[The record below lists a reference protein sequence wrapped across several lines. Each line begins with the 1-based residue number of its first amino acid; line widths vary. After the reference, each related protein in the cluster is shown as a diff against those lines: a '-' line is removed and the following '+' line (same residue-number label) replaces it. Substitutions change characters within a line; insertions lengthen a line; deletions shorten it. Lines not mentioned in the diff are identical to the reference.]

1 MIDTWLFAALCF
13 GFLALCALLRVI
25 PGPGRND
32 RIVSFSAAISMAA
45 AAALVLSISS
55 GTLFILDAAIIVV
68 LIIFAGTIGYAKF
81 CGGDGS

>member
-32 RIVSFSAAISMAA
+32 RIVSFTAAVTMAA

-55 GTLFILDAAIIVV
+55 GSLFILDAAIIVM
-68 LIIFAGTIGYAKF
+68 LIVFAGTIGYAKF
-81 CGGDGS
+81 CGGDGP

>member
-25 PGPGRND
+25 PGPEKND

-45 AAALVLSISS
+45 AAALMLSISS
-55 GTLFILDAAIIVV
+55 GNLFFLDLAIIVV
-68 LIIFAGTIGYAKF
+68 LILFAGIITWGKF
-81 CGGDGS
+81 CGGEVQ